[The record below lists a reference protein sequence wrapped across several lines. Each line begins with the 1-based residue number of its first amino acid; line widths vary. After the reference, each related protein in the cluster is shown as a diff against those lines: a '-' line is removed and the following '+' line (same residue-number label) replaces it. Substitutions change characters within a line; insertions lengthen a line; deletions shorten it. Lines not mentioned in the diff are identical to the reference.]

1 MPLSLSRLVSRW
13 LSVICASAPLLL
25 LLAVASLVGCGKDT
39 PPGVRLAYPPAL
51 VEIDAALNPVGAHTY
66 VLPKQPT
73 DQARFTRE
81 TGVAW
86 SDWER
91 IVPRRASLQ
100 INEPGLGW
108 GFCEEVIIR
117 AFTGDDPRQ
126 SREIFYR
133 DQIRLDEGA
142 RLDMIPSEV
151 DVLDL
156 LDDSDVTFA
165 VELRRLRE
173 SPRQSLPV
181 TVEVEFGGFAR

>member
-1 MPLSLSRLVSRW
+1 MPRPPFSTSLASRLGV
-13 LSVICASAPLLL
+13 LLVVGIT
-25 LLAVASLVGCGKDT
+25 LALAACKDDA
-39 PPGVRLAYPPAL
+39 PPGVRLSYPPQL
-51 VEIDAALNPVGAHTY
+51 LEVGAGLVPGFEHSI
-66 VLPKQPT
+66 VLARQPT
-73 DQARFTRE
+73 EHDRFERE

-117 AFTGDDPRQ
+117 AYTDDITQ
-126 SREIFYR
+126 AREVFYR

-142 RLDMIPSEV
+142 RLDMIPSEA

-156 LDDSDVTFA
+156 LDGPDVTF
-165 VELRRLRE
+165 VVVLRRLRDV
-173 SPRQSLPV
+173 SPQSLPV
-181 TVEVEFGGFAR
+181 TLTLSFGGFEG